1 MHFVRDSFPQ
11 TRDRANLTSSSP
23 YRVVVLGVGNEDR
36 GDDAVG
42 LLVARRLREE
52 VPPGVEVVESDG
64 DPARLLDLWQGA
76 DLAVAVDA
84 VVSGG
89 EAGALH
95 LHDATRE
102 ALPSGLA
109 TLSSHGLG
117 LAQAIELGRAL
128 GRLPARLVVIGIE
141 AAEVAPGGE
150 LSPAVAAAI
159 GRAVALA
166 RRELE
171 LA

>member
-1 MHFVRDSFPQ
+1 MRQ
-11 TRDRANLTSSSP
+11 AARR
-23 YRVVVLGVGNEDR
+23 RVVVLGLGNEDR

-42 LLVARRLREE
+42 LLVARRLGAELPAE
-52 VPPGVEVVESDG
+52 IEVVESDG

-95 LHDATRE
+95 RHDATHE

-128 GRLPARLVVIGIE
+128 GRLPARLVVIGVE
-141 AAEVAPGGE
+141 AAQLAPGGG
-150 LSPAVAAAI
+150 LTPAVADAI
-159 GRAVALA
+159 ARAVDLV
-166 RRELE
+166 RRELGVE
-171 LA
+171 